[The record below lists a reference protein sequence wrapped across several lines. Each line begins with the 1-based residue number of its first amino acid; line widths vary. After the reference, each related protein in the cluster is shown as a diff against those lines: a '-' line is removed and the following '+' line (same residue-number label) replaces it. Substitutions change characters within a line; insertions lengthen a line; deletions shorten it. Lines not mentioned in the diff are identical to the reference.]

1 MGGARHPRFER
12 EIILVPFFLFSPLII
27 LFSFFLV
34 FHQNAPDS
42 SRKRERERKAP
53 DSVCNFLR
61 RKKNWSKYIQQT
73 PATARVQ
80 TPKTRRHE
88 MAEPSAPA
96 AAATAGQTDAER
108 EEALDRMLT
117 RLALADDARLAP
129 LLARVLP
136 YAITSLAS
144 SAAPVRKLV
153 RTPYRSIRCQ
163 LAAGSS
169 SDAVLKLMSAGL

>member
-1 MGGARHPRFER
+1 MLL
-12 EIILVPFFLFSPLII
+12 IL
-27 LFSFFLV
+27 
-34 FHQNAPDS
+34 QGK
-42 SRKRERERKAP
+42 KRERERKAP

>member
-1 MGGARHPRFER
+1 
-12 EIILVPFFLFSPLII
+12 
-27 LFSFFLV
+27 
-34 FHQNAPDS
+34 
-42 SRKRERERKAP
+42 
-53 DSVCNFLR
+53 LR
-61 RKKNWSKYIQQT
+61 RKKNWRKYIQQT
-73 PATARVQ
+73 RPRES
-80 TPKTRRHE
+80 KTRRHE
-88 MAEPSAPA
+88 MAQPSALA

-153 RTPYRSIRCQ
+153 RTSFRSHLSPDSVPI
-163 LAAGSS
+163 S
-169 SDAVLKLMSAGL
+169 V